1 MQIRRA
7 TNADIP
13 GLDKCLSQVLSVHA
27 NGRPD
32 LFRAGTRK
40 YTDEELKEI
49 IADDDRPIF
58 VAVENNAAPGEI
70 LGYGF
75 CVVQDFTHS
84 NNMQPI
90 RSLYID
96 DICVDENARGKHV
109 GTAIYQHIIDFAR
122 KGGFHNVT
130 LNVWECNPGAR
141 AFYEAMGMS
150 VQKTCM
156 EQVL

>member
-7 TNADIP
+7 TEADIP
-13 GLDKCLSQVLSVHA
+13 GIDRCLSEVLELHA
-27 NGRPD
+27 AGRPD
-32 LFRAGTRK
+32 LFRSGTRK
-40 YTDEELKEI
+40 YTDEELRAI
-49 IADDDRPIF
+49 VADDDRPVF
-58 VAVENNAAPGEI
+58 VAVADNAQPGEI

-75 CVVQDFTHS
+75 CVVEDHRHA
-84 NNMQPI
+84 NNLQPI
-90 RSLYID
+90 MSLYID
-96 DICVDENARGKHV
+96 DICVDEAARGHGV
-109 GTAIYQHIIDFAR
+109 ATAIYHHIIAWAR
-122 KGGFHNVT
+122 KRGFHNVT